1 MQQIKDGADLEL
13 KMISLMST
21 VKWMNKDR
29 VDYCSEKK
37 NVEKDNWVKTG
48 LCNIDLSHTANYA
61 MLTKLV
67 QQKIS
72 QGSGSA
78 FSKFIKQYKSATSQS
93 GWIARNTTLK
103 AITSILPTSNSR
115 HFQSI

>member
-1 MQQIKDGADLEL
+1 
-13 KMISLMST
+13 MST
-21 VKWMNKDR
+21 MKWVNKDR

-48 LCNIDLSHTANYA
+48 SCNIDLSHTANYA

-78 FSKFIKQYKSATSQS
+78 FSNFIKQSVTLQG
-93 GWIARNTTLK
+93 GWISQNTTLK
-103 AITSILPTSNSR
+103 AITSVLPTSNS
-115 HFQSI
+115 